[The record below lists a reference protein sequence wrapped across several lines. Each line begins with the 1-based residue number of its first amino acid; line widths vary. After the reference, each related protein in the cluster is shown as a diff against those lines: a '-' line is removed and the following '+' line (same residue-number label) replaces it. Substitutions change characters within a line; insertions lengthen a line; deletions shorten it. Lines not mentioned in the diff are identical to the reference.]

1 MTFEIWDVAAGNLL
15 ATYDNE
21 QDAWADVE
29 GRVQAHGG
37 LELETLGLTVE
48 DDEGETRTIAA
59 GRDLAHRRRAT
70 A

>member
-15 ATYDNE
+15 ASNDNE

-29 GRVQAHGG
+29 RRAQAHGG
-37 LELETLGLTVE
+37 LELETLALTIE
-48 DDEGETRTIAA
+48 DDQGETRTIAA
-59 GRDLAHRRRAT
+59 GRDLAHRRRTT